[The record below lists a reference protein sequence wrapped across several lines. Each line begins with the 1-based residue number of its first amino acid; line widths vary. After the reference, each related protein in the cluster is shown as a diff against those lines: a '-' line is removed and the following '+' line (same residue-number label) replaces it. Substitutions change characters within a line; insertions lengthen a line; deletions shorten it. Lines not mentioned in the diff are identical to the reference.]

1 MDATRPPPERPDDE
15 ADDARAVDAASGGQ
29 VRCPYC
35 HDALADGALA
45 GTCERCG
52 TAHHAGCFAE
62 HGGCSTHG
70 CGSTRA
76 STAPVGAGPA
86 ALDFTPRTC
95 GCCRRELPREALVA
109 RCTRCHTTLHV
120 DCYDRMRA
128 CAPGAAGCGAAV
140 EVLPHAQ
147 VVALEWQRVARSGAL
162 LCVLWAAL
170 WAIAWVRA
178 HTFAEREVLT
188 YAIAAGV
195 AFFGLVALFAR
206 LRASRLA
213 ASAARPPRRV
223 KAPDAK
229 A

>member
-15 ADDARAVDAASGGQ
+15 ADDARAVEAASGGQ

-76 STAPVGAGPA
+76 STAPVGQATA
-86 ALDFTPRTC
+86 ALDFTPRSC

-147 VVALEWQRVARSGAL
+147 VAAHEWRRVARFGVL
-162 LCVLWAAL
+162 LGVVWATLWAVAYS
-170 WAIAWVRA
+170 RA
-178 HTFAEREVLT
+178 SDFAEREVLA

-195 AFFGLVALFAR
+195 TVFSVVAMYGAFRATKIEVSVAR
-206 LRASRLA
+206 R
-213 ASAARPPRRV
+213 RPAGGPSGKV
-223 KAPDAK
+223 
-229 A
+229 